1 MFLANRLA
9 DLAGTVI
16 SMEFECIDETCTPLV
31 DLGLETIADEP
42 SSPLS
47 LLIKTMHIRKN
58 L

>member
-47 LLIKTMHIRKN
+47 LFN
-58 L
+58 